1 MQKDNTDKMA
11 SMKIS
16 KLMITMGI
24 PMILS
29 MMLQAVYNIVDSA
42 FVGRIKGTG
51 EASLNAL
58 TLAFPVQMLIVAVG
72 IGTGVGLGALLSKSL
87 GQNNIDKADRVAGTG
102 IFLGIIIWLLCVLFG
117 IFGVK
122 PYINSQTNDVYVAKL
137 ATEYLQICCII
148 SFGMVLFGI
157 FEKMLQSMGNSL
169 YSTIAQITG
178 AVVNIV
184 LDPVMIFS
192 MNLGVKGAA
201 YATVIG
207 QIISL
212 IMAVIFHY
220 KKDKAINKSIK
231 YIRPSKSIIK
241 EIYKIGVPA
250 IIAQALM
257 SVMTYGLNIILG
269 KISNSAVTAY
279 GLYYKVQQFVLFAA
293 FGLRDAIT
301 PIVSFSHGMQNK
313 KRINEGIKCGI
324 IYTAIIMIAGTVL
337 LETLAGALAKMFGI
351 GADTGRMYISAMRII
366 SAGFV
371 FAGANIAF
379 QGVFQALDGGMESL
393 IVSVLRQIVFVLP
406 VAYLL
411 SLPVRNNS
419 GKIWLVWL
427 TFIFAEGMS
436 LIISLLLMKKIRK
449 NVINNSQILE
459 KIAEET
465 GFSKKIIE
473 DQGEYS
479 PSKSIFSYAFV
490 GRDATGSSISDK
502 IYNAQS
508 EIIRELAK
516 KESFVIIGRCADY
529 ILRDNPDAV
538 HIFIHGDEAVKKERI
553 MKLYNKTEKEAVDM
567 MRDMDKKRK
576 MHYNYYTEGEW
587 GKATNY
593 TMTLNSSKLGFDKCI
608 DIISEL

>member
-24 PMILS
+24 PMIMS

-87 GQNNIDKADRVAGTG
+87 GQNNVDKADRVAGTG

-220 KKDKAINKSIK
+220 KKDKVINKSIK

-279 GLYYKVQQFVLFAA
+279 GLY
-293 FGLRDAIT
+293 
-301 PIVSFSHGMQNK
+301 
-313 KRINEGIKCGI
+313 
-324 IYTAIIMIAGTVL
+324 
-337 LETLAGALAKMFGI
+337 
-351 GADTGRMYISAMRII
+351 
-366 SAGFV
+366 
-371 FAGANIAF
+371 
-379 QGVFQALDGGMESL
+379 
-393 IVSVLRQIVFVLP
+393 
-406 VAYLL
+406 
-411 SLPVRNNS
+411 
-419 GKIWLVWL
+419 
-427 TFIFAEGMS
+427 
-436 LIISLLLMKKIRK
+436 
-449 NVINNSQILE
+449 
-459 KIAEET
+459 
-465 GFSKKIIE
+465 
-473 DQGEYS
+473 
-479 PSKSIFSYAFV
+479 
-490 GRDATGSSISDK
+490 
-502 IYNAQS
+502 
-508 EIIRELAK
+508 
-516 KESFVIIGRCADY
+516 
-529 ILRDNPDAV
+529 
-538 HIFIHGDEAVKKERI
+538 
-553 MKLYNKTEKEAVDM
+553 
-567 MRDMDKKRK
+567 
-576 MHYNYYTEGEW
+576 
-587 GKATNY
+587 
-593 TMTLNSSKLGFDKCI
+593 
-608 DIISEL
+608 

>member
-16 KLMITMGI
+16 KLMITMGS

-29 MMLQAVYNIVDSA
+29 MMLQAVYNIVDNA

-51 EASLNAL
+51 EVSLNAL
-58 TLAFPVQMLIVAVG
+58 TLAFPVQMLIVAV
-72 IGTGVGLGALLSKSL
+72 
-87 GQNNIDKADRVAGTG
+87 GTG

-169 YSTIAQITG
+169 YSTIAQVSG

-231 YIRPSKSIIK
+231 YIRPSKLIIK

-301 PIVSFSHGMQNK
+301 PIVSFSYGMQNK
-313 KRINEGIKCGI
+313 KRINEGVKCGI
-324 IYTAIIMIAGTVL
+324 IYTTIIMI
-337 LETLAGALAKMFGI
+337 
-351 GADTGRMYISAMRII
+351 
-366 SAGFV
+366 
-371 FAGANIAF
+371 AGANIAF

-449 NVINNSQILE
+449 NVINN
-459 KIAEET
+459 
-465 GFSKKIIE
+465 
-473 DQGEYS
+473 
-479 PSKSIFSYAFV
+479 V
-490 GRDATGSSISDK
+490 
-502 IYNAQS
+502 
-508 EIIRELAK
+508 
-516 KESFVIIGRCADY
+516 KEADY
-529 ILRDNPDAV
+529 
-538 HIFIHGDEAVKKERI
+538 HE
-553 MKLYNKTEKEAVDM
+553 
-567 MRDMDKKRK
+567 
-576 MHYNYYTEGEW
+576 
-587 GKATNY
+587 
-593 TMTLNSSKLGFDKCI
+593 
-608 DIISEL
+608 

>member
-220 KKDKAINKSIK
+220 KKDKAIDKSIK

-301 PIVSFSHGMQNK
+301 PIVSFSYGMQNK
-313 KRINEGIKCGI
+313 KRINEGVKCGI
-324 IYTAIIMIAGTVL
+324 IYTTIIMI
-337 LETLAGALAKMFGI
+337 
-351 GADTGRMYISAMRII
+351 
-366 SAGFV
+366 
-371 FAGANIAF
+371 AGANIAF
-379 QGVFQALDGGMESL
+379 QGVFQALDGGMKSL

-411 SLPVRNNS
+411 SLPVRNNP

-436 LIISLLLMKKIRK
+436 LIISLLFMKKIRK
-449 NVINNSQILE
+449 NVINN
-459 KIAEET
+459 
-465 GFSKKIIE
+465 
-473 DQGEYS
+473 
-479 PSKSIFSYAFV
+479 V
-490 GRDATGSSISDK
+490 
-502 IYNAQS
+502 
-508 EIIRELAK
+508 
-516 KESFVIIGRCADY
+516 KEADY
-529 ILRDNPDAV
+529 Y
-538 HIFIHGDEAVKKERI
+538 E
-553 MKLYNKTEKEAVDM
+553 
-567 MRDMDKKRK
+567 
-576 MHYNYYTEGEW
+576 
-587 GKATNY
+587 
-593 TMTLNSSKLGFDKCI
+593 
-608 DIISEL
+608 

>member
-157 FEKMLQSMGNSL
+157 FEKMFQSMGNSL

-212 IMAVIFHY
+212 IMAVFFHY
-220 KKDKAINKSIK
+220 KKDKAIDKSIK
-231 YIRPSKSIIK
+231 YIQPSKSIIK

-313 KRINEGIKCGI
+313 KRINEGVKCGI
-324 IYTAIIMIAGTVL
+324 IYTTIIMI
-337 LETLAGALAKMFGI
+337 
-351 GADTGRMYISAMRII
+351 
-366 SAGFV
+366 
-371 FAGANIAF
+371 AGANIAF
-379 QGVFQALDGGMESL
+379 QGIFQALDGGMESL

-411 SLPVRNNS
+411 SLPVRNNP

-436 LIISLLLMKKIRK
+436 LVISLLFMKKIRK
-449 NVINNSQILE
+449 NVINN
-459 KIAEET
+459 
-465 GFSKKIIE
+465 
-473 DQGEYS
+473 
-479 PSKSIFSYAFV
+479 V
-490 GRDATGSSISDK
+490 
-502 IYNAQS
+502 
-508 EIIRELAK
+508 
-516 KESFVIIGRCADY
+516 KEADY
-529 ILRDNPDAV
+529 Y
-538 HIFIHGDEAVKKERI
+538 E
-553 MKLYNKTEKEAVDM
+553 
-567 MRDMDKKRK
+567 
-576 MHYNYYTEGEW
+576 
-587 GKATNY
+587 
-593 TMTLNSSKLGFDKCI
+593 
-608 DIISEL
+608 

>member
-16 KLMITMGI
+16 KLMIAMGI

-51 EASLNAL
+51 EAALNAL

-72 IGTGVGLGALLSKSL
+72 I
-87 GQNNIDKADRVAGTG
+87 GTG

-169 YSTIAQITG
+169 YSTIAQVSG
-178 AVVNIV
+178 AVANIV

-212 IMAVIFHY
+212 IMAVFFHY
-220 KKDKAINKSIK
+220 KKDKAIDKSIK
-231 YIRPSKSIIK
+231 YIQPSKSIIK

-313 KRINEGIKCGI
+313 KRINEGVKCGI
-324 IYTAIIMIAGTVL
+324 IYTTIIMI
-337 LETLAGALAKMFGI
+337 
-351 GADTGRMYISAMRII
+351 
-366 SAGFV
+366 
-371 FAGANIAF
+371 AGANIAF
-379 QGVFQALDGGMESL
+379 QGIFQALDGGMESL

-411 SLPVRNNS
+411 SLPVRNNP

-436 LIISLLLMKKIRK
+436 LVISLLFMKKIRK
-449 NVINNSQILE
+449 NVINN
-459 KIAEET
+459 
-465 GFSKKIIE
+465 
-473 DQGEYS
+473 
-479 PSKSIFSYAFV
+479 V
-490 GRDATGSSISDK
+490 
-502 IYNAQS
+502 
-508 EIIRELAK
+508 
-516 KESFVIIGRCADY
+516 KEADY
-529 ILRDNPDAV
+529 Y
-538 HIFIHGDEAVKKERI
+538 E
-553 MKLYNKTEKEAVDM
+553 
-567 MRDMDKKRK
+567 
-576 MHYNYYTEGEW
+576 
-587 GKATNY
+587 
-593 TMTLNSSKLGFDKCI
+593 
-608 DIISEL
+608 

>member
-72 IGTGVGLGALLSKSL
+72 I
-87 GQNNIDKADRVAGTG
+87 GTG

-212 IMAVIFHY
+212 IMAVFFHY
-220 KKDKAINKSIK
+220 KKDKAIDKSIK
-231 YIRPSKSIIK
+231 YIRP
-241 EIYKIGVPA
+241 
-250 IIAQALM
+250 
-257 SVMTYGLNIILG
+257 
-269 KISNSAVTAY
+269 
-279 GLYYKVQQFVLFAA
+279 
-293 FGLRDAIT
+293 
-301 PIVSFSHGMQNK
+301 
-313 KRINEGIKCGI
+313 
-324 IYTAIIMIAGTVL
+324 
-337 LETLAGALAKMFGI
+337 
-351 GADTGRMYISAMRII
+351 
-366 SAGFV
+366 
-371 FAGANIAF
+371 
-379 QGVFQALDGGMESL
+379 
-393 IVSVLRQIVFVLP
+393 
-406 VAYLL
+406 
-411 SLPVRNNS
+411 
-419 GKIWLVWL
+419 
-427 TFIFAEGMS
+427 
-436 LIISLLLMKKIRK
+436 
-449 NVINNSQILE
+449 
-459 KIAEET
+459 
-465 GFSKKIIE
+465 
-473 DQGEYS
+473 
-479 PSKSIFSYAFV
+479 
-490 GRDATGSSISDK
+490 
-502 IYNAQS
+502 
-508 EIIRELAK
+508 
-516 KESFVIIGRCADY
+516 
-529 ILRDNPDAV
+529 
-538 HIFIHGDEAVKKERI
+538 
-553 MKLYNKTEKEAVDM
+553 
-567 MRDMDKKRK
+567 
-576 MHYNYYTEGEW
+576 
-587 GKATNY
+587 
-593 TMTLNSSKLGFDKCI
+593 
-608 DIISEL
+608 

>member
-87 GQNNIDKADRVAGTG
+87 GQNNVDKADRVAGTG

-313 KRINEGIKCGI
+313 KRINEGVKCGI
-324 IYTAIIMIAGTVL
+324 IYTTIIMIV
-337 LETLAGALAKMFGI
+337 
-351 GADTGRMYISAMRII
+351 
-366 SAGFV
+366 
-371 FAGANIAF
+371 GANIAF

-449 NVINNSQILE
+449 DVINN
-459 KIAEET
+459 
-465 GFSKKIIE
+465 
-473 DQGEYS
+473 
-479 PSKSIFSYAFV
+479 V
-490 GRDATGSSISDK
+490 
-502 IYNAQS
+502 
-508 EIIRELAK
+508 
-516 KESFVIIGRCADY
+516 KEADY
-529 ILRDNPDAV
+529 
-538 HIFIHGDEAVKKERI
+538 HE
-553 MKLYNKTEKEAVDM
+553 
-567 MRDMDKKRK
+567 
-576 MHYNYYTEGEW
+576 
-587 GKATNY
+587 
-593 TMTLNSSKLGFDKCI
+593 
-608 DIISEL
+608 

>member
-51 EASLNAL
+51 EAALNAL

-72 IGTGVGLGALLSKSL
+72 I
-87 GQNNIDKADRVAGTG
+87 GTG

-169 YSTIAQITG
+169 YSTIAQVSG

-220 KKDKAINKSIK
+220 KKDKAIDKSIK
-231 YIRPSKSIIK
+231 YIRP
-241 EIYKIGVPA
+241 
-250 IIAQALM
+250 
-257 SVMTYGLNIILG
+257 
-269 KISNSAVTAY
+269 
-279 GLYYKVQQFVLFAA
+279 
-293 FGLRDAIT
+293 
-301 PIVSFSHGMQNK
+301 
-313 KRINEGIKCGI
+313 
-324 IYTAIIMIAGTVL
+324 
-337 LETLAGALAKMFGI
+337 
-351 GADTGRMYISAMRII
+351 
-366 SAGFV
+366 
-371 FAGANIAF
+371 
-379 QGVFQALDGGMESL
+379 
-393 IVSVLRQIVFVLP
+393 
-406 VAYLL
+406 
-411 SLPVRNNS
+411 
-419 GKIWLVWL
+419 
-427 TFIFAEGMS
+427 
-436 LIISLLLMKKIRK
+436 
-449 NVINNSQILE
+449 
-459 KIAEET
+459 
-465 GFSKKIIE
+465 
-473 DQGEYS
+473 
-479 PSKSIFSYAFV
+479 
-490 GRDATGSSISDK
+490 
-502 IYNAQS
+502 
-508 EIIRELAK
+508 
-516 KESFVIIGRCADY
+516 
-529 ILRDNPDAV
+529 
-538 HIFIHGDEAVKKERI
+538 
-553 MKLYNKTEKEAVDM
+553 
-567 MRDMDKKRK
+567 
-576 MHYNYYTEGEW
+576 
-587 GKATNY
+587 
-593 TMTLNSSKLGFDKCI
+593 
-608 DIISEL
+608 

>member
-72 IGTGVGLGALLSKSL
+72 I
-87 GQNNIDKADRVAGTG
+87 GTG

-169 YSTIAQITG
+169 YSTIAQVSG
-178 AVVNIV
+178 AVANIV

-313 KRINEGIKCGI
+313 KRINEGVKCGI
-324 IYTAIIMIAGTVL
+324 IYTTIIMI
-337 LETLAGALAKMFGI
+337 
-351 GADTGRMYISAMRII
+351 
-366 SAGFV
+366 
-371 FAGANIAF
+371 AGANIAF
-379 QGVFQALDGGMESL
+379 QGIFQALDGGMESL

-406 VAYLL
+406 VAHLL
-411 SLPVRNNS
+411 SLPVRNNP

-436 LIISLLLMKKIRK
+436 LVISLLFMKKIRK
-449 NVINNSQILE
+449 NVINNV
-459 KIAEET
+459 KET
-465 GFSKKIIE
+465 
-473 DQGEYS
+473 
-479 PSKSIFSYAFV
+479 
-490 GRDATGSSISDK
+490 
-502 IYNAQS
+502 
-508 EIIRELAK
+508 
-516 KESFVIIGRCADY
+516 DY
-529 ILRDNPDAV
+529 Y
-538 HIFIHGDEAVKKERI
+538 E
-553 MKLYNKTEKEAVDM
+553 
-567 MRDMDKKRK
+567 
-576 MHYNYYTEGEW
+576 
-587 GKATNY
+587 
-593 TMTLNSSKLGFDKCI
+593 
-608 DIISEL
+608 

>member
-157 FEKMLQSMGNSL
+157 FEKMLQSMGDSL

-313 KRINEGIKCGI
+313 KRINEGIKYGI
-324 IYTAIIMIAGTVL
+324 IYTTIIMI
-337 LETLAGALAKMFGI
+337 
-351 GADTGRMYISAMRII
+351 
-366 SAGFV
+366 
-371 FAGANIAF
+371 AGANIAF

-411 SLPVRNNS
+411 SLPVRNNP

-436 LIISLLLMKKIRK
+436 LIISLLLMKKIKK
-449 NVINNSQILE
+449 NVINN
-459 KIAEET
+459 
-465 GFSKKIIE
+465 
-473 DQGEYS
+473 
-479 PSKSIFSYAFV
+479 V
-490 GRDATGSSISDK
+490 
-502 IYNAQS
+502 
-508 EIIRELAK
+508 
-516 KESFVIIGRCADY
+516 KEADY
-529 ILRDNPDAV
+529 
-538 HIFIHGDEAVKKERI
+538 HE
-553 MKLYNKTEKEAVDM
+553 
-567 MRDMDKKRK
+567 
-576 MHYNYYTEGEW
+576 
-587 GKATNY
+587 
-593 TMTLNSSKLGFDKCI
+593 
-608 DIISEL
+608 

>member
-313 KRINEGIKCGI
+313 KRINEGIKYGI
-324 IYTAIIMIAGTVL
+324 IYTTIIMI
-337 LETLAGALAKMFGI
+337 
-351 GADTGRMYISAMRII
+351 
-366 SAGFV
+366 
-371 FAGANIAF
+371 AGANIAF

-449 NVINNSQILE
+449 NVINN
-459 KIAEET
+459 
-465 GFSKKIIE
+465 
-473 DQGEYS
+473 
-479 PSKSIFSYAFV
+479 V
-490 GRDATGSSISDK
+490 
-502 IYNAQS
+502 
-508 EIIRELAK
+508 
-516 KESFVIIGRCADY
+516 KEADY
-529 ILRDNPDAV
+529 
-538 HIFIHGDEAVKKERI
+538 HE
-553 MKLYNKTEKEAVDM
+553 
-567 MRDMDKKRK
+567 
-576 MHYNYYTEGEW
+576 
-587 GKATNY
+587 
-593 TMTLNSSKLGFDKCI
+593 
-608 DIISEL
+608 

>member
-51 EASLNAL
+51 EAALNAL

-72 IGTGVGLGALLSKSL
+72 I
-87 GQNNIDKADRVAGTG
+87 GTG

-169 YSTIAQITG
+169 YSTISQVSG

-220 KKDKAINKSIK
+220 KKDKAIDKSIK
-231 YIRPSKSIIK
+231 YIRP
-241 EIYKIGVPA
+241 
-250 IIAQALM
+250 
-257 SVMTYGLNIILG
+257 
-269 KISNSAVTAY
+269 
-279 GLYYKVQQFVLFAA
+279 
-293 FGLRDAIT
+293 
-301 PIVSFSHGMQNK
+301 
-313 KRINEGIKCGI
+313 
-324 IYTAIIMIAGTVL
+324 
-337 LETLAGALAKMFGI
+337 
-351 GADTGRMYISAMRII
+351 
-366 SAGFV
+366 
-371 FAGANIAF
+371 
-379 QGVFQALDGGMESL
+379 
-393 IVSVLRQIVFVLP
+393 
-406 VAYLL
+406 
-411 SLPVRNNS
+411 
-419 GKIWLVWL
+419 
-427 TFIFAEGMS
+427 
-436 LIISLLLMKKIRK
+436 
-449 NVINNSQILE
+449 
-459 KIAEET
+459 
-465 GFSKKIIE
+465 
-473 DQGEYS
+473 
-479 PSKSIFSYAFV
+479 
-490 GRDATGSSISDK
+490 
-502 IYNAQS
+502 
-508 EIIRELAK
+508 
-516 KESFVIIGRCADY
+516 
-529 ILRDNPDAV
+529 
-538 HIFIHGDEAVKKERI
+538 
-553 MKLYNKTEKEAVDM
+553 
-567 MRDMDKKRK
+567 
-576 MHYNYYTEGEW
+576 
-587 GKATNY
+587 
-593 TMTLNSSKLGFDKCI
+593 
-608 DIISEL
+608 

>member
-169 YSTIAQITG
+169 YSTIAQVSG
-178 AVVNIV
+178 AVANIV

-212 IMAVIFHY
+212 IMAVFFHY
-220 KKDKAINKSIK
+220 KKDKAIDKSIK
-231 YIRPSKSIIK
+231 YIQPSKSIIK

-313 KRINEGIKCGI
+313 KRINEGVKCGI
-324 IYTAIIMIAGTVL
+324 IYTTIIMI
-337 LETLAGALAKMFGI
+337 I
-351 GADTGRMYISAMRII
+351 
-366 SAGFV
+366 
-371 FAGANIAF
+371 GANIAF

-436 LIISLLLMKKIRK
+436 LIISLLLMKKIKK
-449 NVINNSQILE
+449 NVINN
-459 KIAEET
+459 
-465 GFSKKIIE
+465 
-473 DQGEYS
+473 
-479 PSKSIFSYAFV
+479 V
-490 GRDATGSSISDK
+490 
-502 IYNAQS
+502 
-508 EIIRELAK
+508 
-516 KESFVIIGRCADY
+516 KEADY
-529 ILRDNPDAV
+529 
-538 HIFIHGDEAVKKERI
+538 HE
-553 MKLYNKTEKEAVDM
+553 
-567 MRDMDKKRK
+567 
-576 MHYNYYTEGEW
+576 
-587 GKATNY
+587 
-593 TMTLNSSKLGFDKCI
+593 
-608 DIISEL
+608 

>member
-51 EASLNAL
+51 EAALNAL

-72 IGTGVGLGALLSKSL
+72 I
-87 GQNNIDKADRVAGTG
+87 GTG

-169 YSTIAQITG
+169 YSTIAQVSG

-231 YIRPSKSIIK
+231 YIRP
-241 EIYKIGVPA
+241 
-250 IIAQALM
+250 
-257 SVMTYGLNIILG
+257 
-269 KISNSAVTAY
+269 
-279 GLYYKVQQFVLFAA
+279 
-293 FGLRDAIT
+293 
-301 PIVSFSHGMQNK
+301 
-313 KRINEGIKCGI
+313 
-324 IYTAIIMIAGTVL
+324 
-337 LETLAGALAKMFGI
+337 
-351 GADTGRMYISAMRII
+351 
-366 SAGFV
+366 
-371 FAGANIAF
+371 
-379 QGVFQALDGGMESL
+379 
-393 IVSVLRQIVFVLP
+393 
-406 VAYLL
+406 
-411 SLPVRNNS
+411 
-419 GKIWLVWL
+419 
-427 TFIFAEGMS
+427 
-436 LIISLLLMKKIRK
+436 
-449 NVINNSQILE
+449 
-459 KIAEET
+459 
-465 GFSKKIIE
+465 
-473 DQGEYS
+473 
-479 PSKSIFSYAFV
+479 
-490 GRDATGSSISDK
+490 
-502 IYNAQS
+502 
-508 EIIRELAK
+508 
-516 KESFVIIGRCADY
+516 
-529 ILRDNPDAV
+529 
-538 HIFIHGDEAVKKERI
+538 
-553 MKLYNKTEKEAVDM
+553 
-567 MRDMDKKRK
+567 
-576 MHYNYYTEGEW
+576 
-587 GKATNY
+587 
-593 TMTLNSSKLGFDKCI
+593 
-608 DIISEL
+608 

>member
-42 FVGRIKGTG
+42 FVGRIKVTG

-87 GQNNIDKADRVAGTG
+87 GQNNIGKADRVAGTG

-301 PIVSFSHGMQNK
+301 PIVSFSYGMQNK
-313 KRINEGIKCGI
+313 KRINEGVKCGI
-324 IYTAIIMIAGTVL
+324 IYTTIIMI
-337 LETLAGALAKMFGI
+337 
-351 GADTGRMYISAMRII
+351 
-366 SAGFV
+366 
-371 FAGANIAF
+371 AGANIAF
-379 QGVFQALDGGMESL
+379 QGIFQALDGGMESL

-411 SLPVRNNS
+411 SLPVRNNP
-419 GKIWLVWL
+419 GKIWLVWR

-436 LIISLLLMKKIRK
+436 LIISLLLMKKIKK
-449 NVINNSQILE
+449 NVINN
-459 KIAEET
+459 
-465 GFSKKIIE
+465 
-473 DQGEYS
+473 
-479 PSKSIFSYAFV
+479 V
-490 GRDATGSSISDK
+490 
-502 IYNAQS
+502 
-508 EIIRELAK
+508 
-516 KESFVIIGRCADY
+516 KEADY
-529 ILRDNPDAV
+529 
-538 HIFIHGDEAVKKERI
+538 HE
-553 MKLYNKTEKEAVDM
+553 
-567 MRDMDKKRK
+567 
-576 MHYNYYTEGEW
+576 
-587 GKATNY
+587 
-593 TMTLNSSKLGFDKCI
+593 
-608 DIISEL
+608 